1 MTDGTSPAIGDV
13 WRYPFL
19 WSREASRGETE
30 GRKAPPVAMALVTRN
45 SAGDLEV
52 LMVPITSQPP
62 RDNPFA
68 IAVPDTERRRAGLDA
83 HVPLWI
89 IVDEANIDLPEH
101 SYYFEPGAKIGAFS
115 ARFTKTVQT
124 LMIQAIKER
133 RLSRTM
139 RR

>member
-1 MTDGTSPAIGDV
+1 MNDAPSPAVGDV

-19 WSREASRGETE
+19 WSREATQGETE
-30 GRKAPPVAMALVTRN
+30 GRKARPVAMTLVTHN
-45 SAGDLEV
+45 SADDLEV

-68 IAVPDTERRRAGLDA
+68 IRVPDTERRRAGLEP
-83 HVPLWI
+83 HIPLWI

-101 SYYFEPGAKIGAFS
+101 SYYFEPGAKMGAFS
-115 ARFTKTVQT
+115 TRFTKAVQT
-124 LMIQAIKER
+124 LMIQAIKEQ
-133 RLSRTM
+133 RLSRTV

>member
-1 MTDGTSPAIGDV
+1 MNDATGPAIGDV

-30 GRKAPPVAMALVTRN
+30 GRKARPVAMTLVTRN

-62 RDNPFA
+62 RDNPFV
-68 IAVPDTERRRAGLDA
+68 IPIPDTERRRAGLDA
-83 HVPLWI
+83 RIPLWI
-89 IVDEANIDLPEH
+89 VVDEANIDLLEH
-101 SYYFEPGAKIGAFS
+101 SYYFEPGGKMGAFS
-115 ARFTKTVQT
+115 ARFTKAVQA